1 MRSALC
7 QNPAKLDFRYT
18 QNVRRNLSMFK
29 IYNPNQI
36 VLFPDLFNE
45 VEPPPITSLPD
56 FDRALDNF
64 IKLSDFGAFIHL
76 SFHGIEKSYSLNLN
90 ELKIR
95 RKYLNKITNISSPV
109 HHLLPDDIHNKLM
122 RFKYEA
128 LSFFSQKNSLK
139 TSIGYFLLRRYFHQ
153 WELHRKKVLDNISKY
168 LQSDVGEEK
177 YEGLFAKIWNS
188 GVNWL
193 NSIFKKKSPYSILQ
207 YSSNMVKERRSQF
220 EKAGV
225 TLSQLDEEQE
235 DYLTNCLILK
245 TLHIPQTLSEYISGI
260 SIDSIFRTIHL
271 EYLKSVKIESIND
284 IKHLFDLIEEQ
295 QITG

>member
-1 MRSALC
+1 MI
-7 QNPAKLDFRYT
+7 
-18 QNVRRNLSMFK
+18 K

-36 VLFPDLFNE
+36 VLFPDLFDE
-45 VEPPPITSLPD
+45 IELPPITSLPD

-76 SFHGIEKSYSLNLN
+76 SFHGIEKSYSLSLK

-95 RKYLNKITNISSPV
+95 RKYLNKTTNISSPV
-109 HHLLPDDIHNKLM
+109 YHLLPDDIHNQLM

-139 TSIGYFLLRRYFHQ
+139 TSLGYFLFRKFFHQ
-153 WELHRKKVLDNISKY
+153 WELHKENVLDNISKY
-168 LQSDVGEEK
+168 LQNDIGKEE
-177 YEGLFAKIWNS
+177 YEKLFAKIWNS

-193 NSIFKKKSPYSILQ
+193 NFNLNKKSPYLIPQ

-220 EKAGV
+220 EKAGI

-235 DYLTNCLILK
+235 DYLTNCLTLK

-260 SIDSIFRTIHL
+260 SIDSTFRTIHL
-271 EYLKSVKIESIND
+271 EYLKSVKIESISD
-284 IKHLFDLIEEQ
+284 IRHLFNLIQEQ
-295 QITG
+295 QIAG